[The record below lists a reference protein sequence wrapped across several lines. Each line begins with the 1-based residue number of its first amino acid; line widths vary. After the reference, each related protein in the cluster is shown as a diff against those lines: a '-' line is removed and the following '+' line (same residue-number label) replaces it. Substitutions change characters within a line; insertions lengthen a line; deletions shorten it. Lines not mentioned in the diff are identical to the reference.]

1 MSDVLE
7 EINDTLMDPW
17 GKVCKLDGIENTP
30 LMPYM
35 DEEQLYHKHL
45 YLDNTK
51 IKSAGYKLRHPKMTR
66 TLIEEVFSKDCII
79 CIKITLILYHCIFQ
93 IIKDFVDEKHLPSSI
108 NTSK

>member
-1 MSDVLE
+1 MSDALE

-45 YLDNTK
+45 HLDNTK
-51 IKSAGYKLRHPKMTR
+51 LKSAGYNLRHPKMTR
-66 TLIEEVFSKDCII
+66 ELIEEVCRINGII
-79 CIKITLILYHCIFQ
+79 IIHLSRQYHCVF
-93 IIKDFVDEKHLPSSI
+93 FRL
-108 NTSK
+108 

>member
-45 YLDNTK
+45 HLDNTK
-51 IKSAGYKLRHPKMTR
+51 IKSAGYKLRHPKMTKE
-66 TLIEEVFSKDCII
+66 LIEEVCTRILII
-79 CIKITLILYHCIFQ
+79 CINIYANIIYIFQ

-108 NTSK
+108 NSSK

>member
-45 YLDNTK
+45 HLDNTK
-51 IKSAGYKLRHPKMTR
+51 IKSTGYNLRHPTMTR
-66 TLIEEVFSKDCII
+66 ELIEEVCENFF
-79 CIKITLILYHCIFQ
+79 YYWH
-93 IIKDFVDEKHLPSSI
+93 
-108 NTSK
+108 